1 MAFRVMGSQVAES
14 TELTPENRLPDVQLG
29 NLAASKWYSASPQKQ
44 ALLLW
49 KSSALECLLLTLRAT
64 PALWSEQSFLVS
76 QILPLPSTFSRHSGH
91 HTAIL
96 DRRILKAQHSLS
108 MYSQPWSLSR
118 VCLAQV
124 NLASRLI
131 TLVLALVL
139 G

>member
-91 HTAIL
+91 HTAVL
-96 DRRILKAQHSLS
+96 DKTDSEGSTFAEHVQPTLELEQGLPCTGES
-108 MYSQPWSLSR
+108 SQ
-118 VCLAQV
+118 
-124 NLASRLI
+124 
-131 TLVLALVL
+131 
-139 G
+139 